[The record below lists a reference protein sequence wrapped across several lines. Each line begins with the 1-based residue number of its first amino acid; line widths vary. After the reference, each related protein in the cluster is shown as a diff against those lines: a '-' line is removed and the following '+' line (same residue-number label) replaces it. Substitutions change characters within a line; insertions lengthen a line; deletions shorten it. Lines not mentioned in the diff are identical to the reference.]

1 MKSAIISAT
10 IIGLFVALSQAVAI
24 PAEVVEARQ
33 SEEAL
38 LFFVGATPDANYT
51 LSVAVGGPSVAIGK
65 SIYFDSLDRLPCVC
79 PQTTA
84 AMCRGILSGSV
95 SDFLRITW
103 PF

>member
-38 LFFVGATPDANYT
+38 LFFVGATPDSNYT
-51 LSVAVGGPSVAIGK
+51 LSVAVGGPSVAVGK
-65 SIYFDSLDRLPCVC
+65 SIYFDSLYLTR
-79 PQTTA
+79 QTS
-84 AMCRGILSGSV
+84 MCLSTSHYCHV
-95 SDFLRITW
+95 
-103 PF
+103 